1 MTVSLREI
9 VHLVVRKLISS
20 LENEIKKTIGNSTM
34 EAEVMDTIESL
45 SLRKKN
51 SPVKCLGV
59 LTPSPIFVV
68 LFTATSQPAAS
79 VLFCIVLFCEHAA
92 PLLYI

>member
-9 VHLVVRKLISS
+9 VHLEVRKLISS
-20 LENEIKKTIGNSTM
+20 LENEIKKTIRNSTM

-45 SLRKKN
+45 SLRKN
-51 SPVKCLGV
+51 SLVKCLGI
-59 LTPSPIFVV
+59 LTPPIFVV
-68 LFTATSQPAAS
+68 LFTATSQPVA
-79 VLFCIVLFCEHAA
+79 IVLFCEYAA